1 MKLLIL
7 YTAIFFMVAECS
19 FAIHLSVP
27 DKPSKKTFCL
37 IFEAGI
43 TGTLQYKDEHN
54 STLTRQFTVPESGET
69 TLDEDASTCGEKL
82 QRLTF
87 NFVPLMTPTVPETE
101 TNYPWRIS
109 LEFNKSDDGHSY
121 MLKEYLLTVFF
132 YSTMNS
138 TEQNVTIPHYYG
150 QPKKSRVDWT
160 ASVNSSYGPTGF
172 LCSQNDLPLNSTDSV
187 LHFNQL
193 KIVAFANQ
201 TSPSF
206 NNTQSYQYCA
216 ADARTSDLVPIIV
229 GACLGGLVIIV
240 LVAYLIGRVRA
251 KRQGYNSV

>member
-1 MKLLIL
+1 MKLLIF
-7 YTAIFFMVAECS
+7 YTAILFMVAERS
-19 FAIHLSVP
+19 FGIHLSVP
-27 DKPSKKTFCL
+27 NKPSKKTFCL

-54 STLTRQFTVPESGET
+54 STLTRQFAVPENSGET
-69 TLDEDASTCGEKL
+69 TLDKDASTCGEKL

-87 NFVPLMTPTVPETE
+87 NFVPIMTPTVPETE
-101 TNYPWRIS
+101 ANYPWRIS

-121 MLKEYLLTVFF
+121 MLKEHYNSALLW
-132 YSTMNS
+132 ST
-138 TEQNVTIPHYYG
+138 Q
-150 QPKKSRVDWT
+150 KSRVDWT